1 MIKYF
6 SVRLWTPSTFYNDF
20 LYLTSMR
27 QWKFKTLLPSSIKRV
42 KPDFLVKTKFS
53 VKLIITDE
61 LKRVIKSIPNEKA
74 VGVVYLVNIMKQC
87 DFRYTELKDCIKNA
101 FETEKFPDCFKMA
114 NVTYVHKKDKPT
126 DKENYRPRIVS
137 PWKINLWTT

>member
-1 MIKYF
+1 M
-6 SVRLWTPSTFYNDF
+6 
-20 LYLTSMR
+20 
-27 QWKFKTLLPSSIKRV
+27 
-42 KPDFLVKTKFS
+42 KTKFS

-87 DFRYTELKDCIKNA
+87 DFRYTKLKDCIKNV

-137 PWKINLWTT
+137 P